1 MILAVV
7 ACCWG
12 VHLFITGDPRTGTP
26 VGGAFLFF
34 AGFIWAVVV
43 RLVSSFVTPRVIIE
57 KDGRHAR

>member
-1 MILAVV
+1 
-7 ACCWG
+7 
-12 VHLFITGDPRTGTP
+12 LFITGDPRTGTP

-57 KDGRHAR
+57 